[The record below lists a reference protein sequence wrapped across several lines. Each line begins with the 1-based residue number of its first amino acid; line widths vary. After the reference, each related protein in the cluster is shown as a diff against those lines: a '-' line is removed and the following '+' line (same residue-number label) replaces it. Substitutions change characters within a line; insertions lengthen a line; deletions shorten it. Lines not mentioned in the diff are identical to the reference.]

1 MVNSLNSEIGKAK
14 PHELSEHIKTKLV
27 EADFGLL
34 GKIVLDKPKAL
45 NALSTEMIEAMQAT
59 LDAWAVDDQ
68 VKVVWIEGAGEKAF
82 CAGGDV
88 VMLYHSMQET
98 KAGDVPSKAHEFFT
112 KEYQLDQTIHYYAK
126 PVIVYAD
133 GIVMGG
139 GLGVTVG
146 GSHRIVTE
154 RSMISMPEVTI
165 GLYPDVGASW
175 FFNRMPGKCAEFLG
189 MTGARMNAA
198 DALFAKLADFAVA
211 TEDLGV
217 MQLAILESDGSHE
230 GITTAIQ
237 SAQMEQRVHESQL
250 WVNYELIN
258 ELMAPVDLSEVVQQ
272 FKELAT
278 DDKWMAF
285 AAKALINGCPMTLHL
300 VREQIKRA
308 KHMSLSAV
316 FDMELIMSTQCAMHA
331 DLAEGIRA
339 LLIDKDGQPQWSAA
353 SVDEISTAEVEAFFT
368 QPQLNN

>member
-1 MVNSLNSEIGKAK
+1 MIEEL
-14 PHELSEHIKTKLV
+14 PHQLSEHIKTKLV

-45 NALSTEMIEAMQAT
+45 NALSTDMIEAMQAT
-59 LDAWAVDDQ
+59 LDAWAEDEQ
-68 VKVVWIEGAGEKAF
+68 VKAVWIEGAGDKAF

-98 KAGDVPSKAHEFFT
+98 AAGDIPQKAHEFFT
-112 KEYQLDQTIHYYAK
+112 KEYQLDQTIHNYAK
-126 PVIVYAD
+126 PVIIYAD

-139 GLGVTVG
+139 GLGVAVG

-154 RSMISMPEVTI
+154 RSMIAMPEVTI

-198 DALFAKLADFAVA
+198 DALFTKLADFAVA
-211 TEDLGV
+211 TDDLAE
-217 MQLAILESDGSHE
+217 MQLAILESDGTHD
-230 GITTAIQ
+230 GITMAIQ
-237 SAQMEQRVHESQL
+237 ALQMEQRVHESQL

-258 ELMAPVDLSEVVQQ
+258 ELMAPTDLSDVVEQ
-272 FKELAT
+272 FKELST
-278 DDKWMAF
+278 EDKWLSF
-285 AAKALINGCPMTLHL
+285 AAKALINGCPMTLYL

-308 KHMSLSAV
+308 KHMSLSEV
-316 FDMELIMSTQCAMHA
+316 FNMELTMSTQCAMHP

-353 SVDEISTAEVEAFFT
+353 SVADITPAMVEAFFT
-368 QPQLNN
+368 PPHNIK